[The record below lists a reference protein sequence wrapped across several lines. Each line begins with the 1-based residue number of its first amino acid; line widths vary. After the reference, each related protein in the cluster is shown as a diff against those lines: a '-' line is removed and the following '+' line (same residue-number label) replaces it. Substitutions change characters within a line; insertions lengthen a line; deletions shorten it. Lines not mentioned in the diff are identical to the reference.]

1 MENNDILKG
10 QLGSYVD
17 FLGGDSCITKNF
29 IYYNM
34 PMDEKQSIPVYSSS
48 TKEQTFMGMINKL
61 ATNRGKNIKVFEGEA
76 ILVARNGQAGKM
88 RYIPKGHEFTI
99 NDHAYV
105 MKVKKQYR
113 DRINLTWFMFKFQRL
128 FYEIVIA
135 KDANGNFNKTYAN
148 EQEIIIPSI
157 KTQELE
163 LEKIKEIMLYK
174 SKLVKIRKEI
184 EKTIK
189 KIISFDDMNTF
200 VISDV
205 FYLDTGK
212 RIITKELYDNIN
224 NNINNNIDLIPI
236 VSSGT
241 ENNGIFGYASESWLK
256 SNFIRKRE
264 SKNVW
269 QAWKNEPGQNYIIEE
284 NCVTWNTDGD
294 AGEIFYRDYKFF
306 PTDHCGVLI
315 PKEQYKGKI
324 NLELFVYLNKYKF
337 KQSTD
342 RGNLHKTKMSSLT
355 FEMPGIE
362 KQNEIYIKINKLERY
377 LENINK
383 ILDKI
388 NNVLE
393 KEIISK
399 EEIN

>member
-163 LEKIKEIMLYK
+163 LEKIK
-174 SKLVKIRKEI
+174 KL
-184 EKTIK
+184 
-189 KIISFDDMNTF
+189 
-200 VISDV
+200 
-205 FYLDTGK
+205 
-212 RIITKELYDNIN
+212 
-224 NNINNNIDLIPI
+224 
-236 VSSGT
+236 
-241 ENNGIFGYASESWLK
+241 
-256 SNFIRKRE
+256 
-264 SKNVW
+264 
-269 QAWKNEPGQNYIIEE
+269 
-284 NCVTWNTDGD
+284 C
-294 AGEIFYRDYKFF
+294 
-306 PTDHCGVLI
+306 
-315 PKEQYKGKI
+315 
-324 NLELFVYLNKYKF
+324 
-337 KQSTD
+337 
-342 RGNLHKTKMSSLT
+342 
-355 FEMPGIE
+355 
-362 KQNEIYIKINKLERY
+362 YIK
-377 LENINK
+377 
-383 ILDKI
+383 
-388 NNVLE
+388 V
-393 KEIISK
+393 S
-399 EEIN
+399 